1 MPETAVV
8 IYWDSSAV
16 LSALFKDPNS
26 RRAKLTAERDGLH
39 LLTTLAYAEV
49 NAVLAR
55 MQREHIL
62 TEVLYQSTH
71 EILDR
76 GPWRRISIAPEWL
89 ITRRLAAK
97 HPLRGADLWHL
108 SAAVSLKN
116 ELRELSLL
124 TFDQRLKAA
133 AELEALA

>member
-1 MPETAVV
+1 MPETSVV
-8 IYWDSSAV
+8 IYWESSAV

-26 RRAKLTAERDGLH
+26 RRAKLIAEGDGLH

-49 NAVLAR
+49 NAVMAR
-55 MQREHIL
+55 MKREHIL

-89 ITRRLAAK
+89 IMRRLAAK

-108 SAAVSLKN
+108 TAAISLKS
-116 ELRELSLL
+116 EFRELSLL
-124 TFDQRLKAA
+124 TFDQRLKTA

>member
-1 MPETAVV
+1 MPETSVV

-26 RRAKLTAERDGLH
+26 RRAKLMAEGDGLH
-39 LLTTLAYAEV
+39 LLSALAYAEV
-49 NAVLAR
+49 NAVMAH
-55 MQREHIL
+55 MKREHIL

-108 SAAVSLKN
+108 AAAISLKS
-116 ELRELSLL
+116 EFRELSLL
-124 TFDQRLKAA
+124 TFDQRLKTA